1 MHPAVRCYEEGDDES
16 VGGRGSRP
24 EAQSAA
30 HEWCVTS
37 RIDVVTI
44 SRMYRQDNAR
54 VDDRGRLIAAR
65 PPRAPGPAAPPPPR

>member
-1 MHPAVRCYEEGDDES
+1 MGRRI
-16 VGGRGSRP
+16 VGGRGPR
-24 EAQSAA
+24 AQSVA
-30 HEWCVTS
+30 HEWFVTS

-65 PPRAPGPAAPPPPR
+65 PPPPGPRLLRPPPPPR